1 MATTALSRG
10 LSRVVSRSL
19 RSEETDS
26 TAERTGTGQEPPTLF
41 FTLFHTGAWR
51 ILPYLLVSVLGVAVV
66 IPALPVILTD
76 YFAQRRQGGD
86 TPVSCSSYPPAA
98 QPSYCQD
105 AHSDSVTWSSGAS
118 FVSNTIV
125 AFFLTPFVGR
135 LSDQLGR
142 KPFMLASSVLS
153 VLPLAVFFLSANNVI
168 SILWWF
174 PAQVATAAVD
184 KVSLAVA
191 FTADLMPPSLRAS
204 TIGLVTASFAC
215 GIFVGPLISSR
226 LTIQQITWTLP
237 VFAAASLL
245 WVVFAIPETTTA
257 ASRAE
262 ARASAAAAAAADTGA
277 LSGLASTWR
286 IVMRSRLFLTL
297 TAVMMV
303 VGVVQEGLMDLLMQY
318 LQIKVSFGVADNSAV
333 LMVVGVGGARVAGP
347 PAAAPPPPP
356 RREAMLAQGARDV
369 MLAFA
374 ESKTAVWIALNV
386 GILGLMS
393 LPTLS
398 AIKSNNSAE
407 HEQGAVQGALF
418 GAKSLAQGTG
428 PLIFAPMF
436 AAFTRSDSP
445 LPYMPGAPLLVGA
458 ALLLAASLL
467 ACSLPVEATERSAA
481 AAAKGPSSP
490 RSEDLETRLLGG
502 DDGRSPP
509 SGSPGKTPRLGAYY
523 GPKGDRAEAASS
535 GGAALP
541 VEGAPGGPGPR
552 WAGGSPSQLLPA
564 IAEGER
570 DRGEAL
576 A

>member
-333 LMVVGVGGARVAGP
+333 LMVVGVGGLVSQVLLLR
-347 PAAAPPPPP
+347 
-356 RREAMLAQGARDV
+356 
-369 MLAFA
+369 
-374 ESKTAVWIALNV
+374 
-386 GILGLMS
+386 
-393 LPTLS
+393 
-398 AIKSNNSAE
+398 
-407 HEQGAVQGALF
+407 
-418 GAKSLAQGTG
+418 
-428 PLIFAPMF
+428 
-436 AAFTRSDSP
+436 
-445 LPYMPGAPLLVGA
+445 PLLH
-458 ALLLAASLL
+458 
-467 ACSLPVEATERSAA
+467 
-481 AAAKGPSSP
+481 
-490 RSEDLETRLLGG
+490 LLGEK
-502 DDGRSPP
+502 RCSR
-509 SGSPGKTPRLGAYY
+509 K
-523 GPKGDRAEAASS
+523 
-535 GGAALP
+535 
-541 VEGAPGGPGPR
+541 AP
-552 WAGGSPSQLLPA
+552 AT
-564 IAEGER
+564 
-570 DRGEAL
+570 
-576 A
+576 